1 MSIAPWILV
10 LVLLAAAVLAGRA
23 LVRGSVRE
31 FLLNEELGYYRE
43 VVEAQGWAALAES
56 NDDESGAENW
66 RQVERQARER
76 LERFKPVRR
85 RCEEEKVCWESM
97 VHLLHEQGLY
107 EKNSRSS

>member
-1 MSIAPWILV
+1 M
-10 LVLLAAAVLAGRA
+10 LLAAAVLAGRA

-43 VVEAQGWAALAES
+43 IVEAQGWAKLAES

-66 RQVERQARER
+66 RQLERQARER

-85 RCEEEKVCWESM
+85 RCEEEKAGWDRM

-107 EKNSRSS
+107 EKGARSS